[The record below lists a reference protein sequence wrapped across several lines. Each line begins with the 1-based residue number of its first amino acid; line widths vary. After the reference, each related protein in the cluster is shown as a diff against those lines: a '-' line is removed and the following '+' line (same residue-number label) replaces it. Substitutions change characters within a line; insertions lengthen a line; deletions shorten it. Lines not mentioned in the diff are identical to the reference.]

1 MKKQLSF
8 TKDKKGDDDTEQRT
22 DGRATKGNKLTQ
34 LYLGA
39 VDRSRSSSRNAS
51 PKVKPKPSFNRSGFK
66 VDKDE
71 IKKAYHDVRSD
82 NTGTI
87 YCIDI
92 YYSLNPHVVISI
104 IFVGLKKKNTCCDNL
119 SFWCLRYRMGGNEIF

>member
-8 TKDKKGDDDTEQRT
+8 TKDKKGDNETEQRT
-22 DGRATKGNKLTQ
+22 NGRATKGNKLTQ

-39 VDRSRSSSRNAS
+39 VDRSRSSSRSAS
-51 PKVKPKPSFNRSGFK
+51 PKVKPKRSFNRSGFK

-82 NTGTI
+82 NTGTF
-87 YCIDI
+87 YCINI
-92 YYSLNPHVVISI
+92 YSFVNPSI
-104 IFVGLKKKNTCCDNL
+104 IIDCNRE
-119 SFWCLRYRMGGNEIF
+119 SSY

>member
-8 TKDKKGDDDTEQRT
+8 TKDKKGDDETEQRT
-22 DGRATKGNKLTQ
+22 NGRETKGNKLTQ

-39 VDRSRSSSRNAS
+39 VDRSRSSSRSAS
-51 PKVKPKPSFNRSGFK
+51 PKMKPKRSFNRSGFK

-82 NTGTI
+82 KTGNI
-87 YCIDI
+87 YYINI
-92 YYSLNPHVVISI
+92 YYSLNPNVIIKHFSML
-104 IFVGLKKKNTCCDNL
+104 FHKK
-119 SFWCLRYRMGGNEIF
+119 FI

>member
-1 MKKQLSF
+1 MKKQISF

-22 DGRATKGNKLTQ
+22 NGRATKGNKLTQ

-39 VDRSRSSSRNAS
+39 VDRSRSSSRSAS
-51 PKVKPKPSFNRSGFK
+51 PKIKPKRSFNRSGFK

-82 NTGTI
+82 KTGNI
-87 YCIDI
+87 YYINI
-92 YYSLNPHVVISI
+92 YYSLNHI
-104 IFVGLKKKNTCCDNL
+104 IRNSFEFVEYYNVNAK
-119 SFWCLRYRMGGNEIF
+119 F